1 MDAPVRTDPP
11 NSAPELEMLLA
22 WLEYHR
28 ATLSMKCAGLS
39 AEQLCQRSCMPST
52 MTLVGL
58 VRHMAEVERNW
69 FRRHYAGESVAA
81 GIYYTDDDPD
91 GDFDNVAPGS
101 VDADFAVYQHECDQ
115 ARLIV
120 TAAPDLERMGVG
132 ERRDGAVSLRWILI
146 HMIEEYARH
155 NGHADLLRER
165 IDGVT
170 GE

>member
-28 ATLSMKCAGLS
+28 STLLLKCVGLS
-39 AEQLCQRSCMPST
+39 PEQLCQRSCMPST
-52 MTLVGL
+52 LTLIGL
-58 VRHMAEVERNW
+58 VRHMAEVEFWW
-69 FRRHYAGESVAA
+69 FTAHYEGQPA
-81 GIYYTDDDPD
+81 TDGVFSTDAEPD
-91 GDFDNVAPGS
+91 ADFDNVAPET
-101 VDADFAVYQHECDQ
+101 VEADFEIYQQECDR
-115 ARLIV
+115 ARRIV
-120 TAAPDLERMGVG
+120 EAMPDLEQLGVG
-132 ERRDGAVSLRWILI
+132 ERQGEPMSLRWILI

-155 NGHADLLRER
+155 NGHADMLRER